1 MEFSYNASAVAA
13 GGVIALANGRTVVV
27 PSIASVA
34 LSPSGGEGTTIAR
47 NFYSDE
53 LSFSYAQTH
62 VEGYRIAEN
71 TFLTRTNVCI
81 TNLRVLNALS
91 IASIQATVT
100 SMRRVN
106 DPADPADDDHEFD
119 LEASYYGV
127 ETVNDANGPC
137 AIAPLVNI
145 SMRNV
150 KRYGDVSNLLAAR
163 PNIAELF
170 DSTRAKLAA
179 ALDAKA
185 PVLGS
190 LVDHVD
196 HGPSARVFRAPGK
209 PHKLVIPGVGVARF
223 GEVMLKPGRR
233 RVNLLRIKLGEDAQ
247 RELVAD
253 NEETQAEAR
262 EEMRAMLLE
271 GPEDDPSQYSGGS
284 MTFGSVEG
292 NGSPLWP

>member
-13 GGVIALANGRTVVV
+13 GGVIELATGRTVIV

-34 LSPSGGEGTTIAR
+34 LSPSGGDGTTVVR
-47 NFYSDE
+47 NYYSDE

-62 VEGYRIAEN
+62 VEGFRIAEN

-100 SMRRVN
+100 STRHVSPKP
-106 DPADPADDDHEFD
+106 DPTDDDHEFD

-127 ETVNDANGPC
+127 ETLGDARPC
-137 AIAPLVNI
+137 AIAPSVNV
-145 SMRNV
+145 SLRNV
-150 KRYGDVSNLLAAR
+150 KRYGDVSSLLAAH
-163 PNIAELF
+163 PKIADLF
-170 DSTRAKLAA
+170 DSTEADLAK
-179 ALDAKA
+179 ALGAKA

-190 LVDHVD
+190 LVDQVE
-196 HGPSARVFRAPGK
+196 HGPSLRVHKAPGK

-233 RVNLLRIKLGEDAQ
+233 RVNLLRIKLGEDGQ
-247 RELVAD
+247 KELVAE
-253 NEETQAEAR
+253 NQETLA
-262 EEMRAMLLE
+262 LE
-271 GPEDDPSQYSGGS
+271 GPSDDETSLYSGGS